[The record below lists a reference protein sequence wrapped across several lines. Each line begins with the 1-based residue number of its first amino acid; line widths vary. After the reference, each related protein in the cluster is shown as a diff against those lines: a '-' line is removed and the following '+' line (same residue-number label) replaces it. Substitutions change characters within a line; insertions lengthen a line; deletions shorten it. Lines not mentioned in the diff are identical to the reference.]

1 MSNITILIIIVALA
15 LLFDFIN
22 GFHDTANA
30 IATSISTRAMSP
42 RFAVLFA
49 AVLNFIGAVFSSEVA
64 KTVGG
69 KVANPATIPH
79 GMEIVIAALLT
90 AIIWNLLTWYYGI
103 PSSSSHTLIGSLA
116 GAVIAGAGSSALNWS
131 GFKEIV
137 IILVLSPIVAFA
149 TGFVVMWIIKMLI
162 MLGGNRSRT
171 KLNRLF
177 RTLQIFS
184 AGLLSFSHGGNDAQK
199 AMGII
204 VFALV
209 AMGYQTNLDVP
220 MWVKVCAAT
229 AMGLGTSIGGMR
241 IIKTMSKKLIKIEPI
256 NGFASD
262 LNSSIVIQ
270 TSTAMGMPLSTTH
283 VISSSII
290 GTGSVMRF
298 HDVKWSTVTKM
309 VMTWIIT
316 IPISIALSFLIYKII
331 FVFSS

>member
-1 MSNITILIIIVALA
+1 MLTILFIIVGLA

-30 IATSISTRAMSP
+30 IATSISTRALTP
-42 RFAVLFA
+42 RFAVFYA
-49 AVLNFIGAVFSSEVA
+49 AVLNFVGALYSSEVA

-69 KVANPATIPH
+69 KVANPATIDNGVP
-79 GMEIVIAALLT
+79 IIIATLIS
-90 AIIWNLLTWYYGI
+90 AILWNLITWYFGI

-116 GAVIAGAGSSALNWS
+116 GGVIAGAGTSSLNWS
-131 GFKEIV
+131 GFGEI
-137 IILVLSPIVAFA
+137 ILILVLSPIIAFA
-149 TGFVVMWIIKMLI
+149 TGFIIMWFIRRLI
-162 MLGGNRSRT
+162 LASGNHSRS
-171 KLNRLF
+171 KLNRTF
-177 RTLQIFS
+177 RFFQILS

-204 VFALV
+204 VFGLV
-209 AMGYQTNLDVP
+209 TLGYQSDMNVP
-220 MWVKVCAAT
+220 LWVKICAAT

-262 LNSSIVIQ
+262 LNSSLVIQ
-270 TSTAMGMPLSTTH
+270 ISTHMGMPLSTTH

-290 GTGSVMRF
+290 GTGAVMRF
-298 HDVKWSTVTKM
+298 YDVKWATVTKM

-316 IPISIALSFLIYKII
+316 IPISMLLAFILYKII
-331 FVFSS
+331 YLFFI

>member
-1 MSNITILIIIVALA
+1 MLTILIIVVALA

-30 IATSISTRAMSP
+30 IATSISTKAMSP
-42 RFAVLFA
+42 RFAIIFA
-49 AVLNFIGAVFSSEVA
+49 AVLNFLGAIYSSEVA

-69 KVANPATIPH
+69 KVANPANIEN
-79 GMEIVIAALLT
+79 GIYIVIAALIS
-90 AIIWNLLTWYYGI
+90 AILWNLITWYYGI

-116 GAVIAGAGSSALNWS
+116 GAVIAGAGMDALNWT
-131 GFKEIV
+131 GFREI
-137 IILVLSPIVAFA
+137 ILILVLSPIVAFG
-149 TGFVVMWIIKMLI
+149 TGFVIMWIIRFFI
-162 MLGGNRSRT
+162 VSTGNQSRS
-171 KLNRLF
+171 KLNRTF
-177 RTLQIFS
+177 RTFQIFS

-209 AMGYQTNLDVP
+209 AMKQQETLDVP
-220 MWVKVCAAT
+220 LWVKLSAAT
-229 AMGLGTSIGGMR
+229 AMGLGTSIGGWR
-241 IIKTMSKKLIKIEPI
+241 IIKTMSRKLLKIEPI

-270 TSTAMGMPLSTTH
+270 TSTHLGMPLSTTH

-298 HDVKWSTVTKM
+298 HDVKWATVTRM
-309 VMTWIIT
+309 IMTWIIT
-316 IPISIALSFLIYKII
+316 IPISMVLAFLLYKSIYL
-331 FVFSS
+331 FV

>member
-1 MSNITILIIIVALA
+1 MLTTIIIIVALA

-30 IATSISTRAMSP
+30 IATSISTRALSP
-42 RFAVLFA
+42 RFAVFYA
-49 AVLNFIGAVFSSEVA
+49 AILNFIGAVFSSEVA

-69 KVANPATIPH
+69 KVANPATIDN
-79 GMEIVIAALLT
+79 GVYIVIAALLS

-116 GAVIAGAGSSALNWS
+116 GAVIAGAGAGALNWS

-137 IILVLSPIVAFA
+137 LILVFSPIIAFA
-149 TGFVVMWIIKMLI
+149 TGFVIMWIIRKLILVSGNQSRSKM
-162 MLGGNRSRT
+162 NRTFKSFQV
-171 KLNRLF
+171 L
-177 RTLQIFS
+177 S

-204 VFALV
+204 VFGLV
-209 AMGYQTNLDVP
+209 TLGYQDNLDVP
-220 MWVKVCAAT
+220 MWVKISAAT
-229 AMGLGTSIGGMR
+229 AMGLGTSIGGWR
-241 IIKTMSKKLIKIEPI
+241 IIKTMSKKLLKIEPI

-270 TSTAMGMPLSTTH
+270 TSTHLGMPLSTTH

-298 HDVKWSTVTKM
+298 HDVKWGTVTRM
-309 VMTWIIT
+309 LMTWVIT
-316 IPISIALSFLIYKII
+316 IPISMVLAFVIYKIM
-331 FVFSS
+331 FALVA

>member
-1 MSNITILIIIVALA
+1 MLTLLLIIVGLA

-30 IATSISTRAMSP
+30 IATSISTRALTP
-42 RFAVLFA
+42 RVAVFYA
-49 AVLNFIGAVFSSEVA
+49 AILNFVGAFLSSEVA

-69 KVANPATIPH
+69 KVANPA
-79 GMEIVIAALLT
+79 EIENGVPILIAALLS
-90 AIIWNLLTWYYGI
+90 AIIWNLVTWYFGI

-116 GAVIAGAGSSALNWS
+116 GSVIAGAGTAALNWS
-131 GFKEIV
+131 GFREI
-137 IILVLSPIVAFA
+137 ILILVLSPIVAFG
-149 TGFVVMWIIKMLI
+149 TGFIIMWIIRQLI
-162 MLGGNRSRT
+162 IVGGNHSRS
-171 KLNRLF
+171 KLNRTF
-177 RTLQIFS
+177 RFFQIIS
-184 AGLLSFSHGGNDAQK
+184 AGLLSISHGGNDAQK
-199 AMGII
+199 AMGIM

-209 AMGYQTNLDVP
+209 TLGYQTTMDVP
-220 MWVKVCAAT
+220 LWVKISAAI

-270 TSTAMGMPLSTTH
+270 VSTHMGMPLSTTH

-298 HDVKWSTVTKM
+298 HDVKWATVTKM

-316 IPISIALSFLIYKII
+316 IPISMVVAFLLYKV
-331 FVFSS
+331 VFLFF

>member
-1 MSNITILIIIVALA
+1 MLTILIIIVALA

-30 IATSISTRAMSP
+30 IATSISTRALSP
-42 RFAVLFA
+42 RFAVMMA

-69 KVANPATIPH
+69 KVANPATIDN
-79 GMEIVIAALLT
+79 GMHIVIAALLS
-90 AIIWNLLTWYYGI
+90 AIIWNLVTWYFGI

-116 GAVIAGAGSSALNWS
+116 GSVIAGAGVSSVNWS

-137 IILVLSPIVAFA
+137 LILVLSPIVAFA
-149 TGFVVMWIIKMLI
+149 TGFIVMWIIKRIILAT
-162 MLGGNRSRT
+162 GNQSRT
-171 KLNRLF
+171 KMNRVF
-177 RTLQIFS
+177 RSLQVVS
-184 AGLLSFSHGGNDAQK
+184 AALLSFSHGGNDAQK

-209 AMGYQTNLDVP
+209 AMQYQTELDVP
-220 MWVKVCAAT
+220 LWVKFAAAT
-229 AMGLGTSIGGMR
+229 AMGLGTSIGGWR

-270 TSTAMGMPLSTTH
+270 VSTHMGMPLSTTH
-283 VISSSII
+283 VITSSII
-290 GTGSVMRF
+290 GTGSVLRF
-298 HDVKWSTVTKM
+298 YDVKWATVTRM
-309 VMTWIIT
+309 ILTWIIT
-316 IPISIALSFLIYKII
+316 IPISIALAYVIYKII
-331 FVFSS
+331 FMFAS

>member
-1 MSNITILIIIVALA
+1 MLTTIIVIVALA

-30 IATSISTRAMSP
+30 IATSISTRALSP
-42 RFAVLFA
+42 RVAVLGA
-49 AVLNFIGAVFSSEVA
+49 AILNFVGAIFSSEVA

-69 KVANPATIPH
+69 SVANPATIEN
-79 GMEIVIAALLT
+79 GMHIVIAALIS

-116 GAVIAGAGSSALNWS
+116 GAVIAGAGMGALNWD
-131 GFKEIV
+131 GFRSIV
-137 IILVLSPIVAFA
+137 IILVLSPMVAFA
-149 TGFVVMWIIKMLI
+149 TGFIIMWIIRQLI
-162 MLGGNRSRT
+162 VMSGNSSRT
-171 KLNRLF
+171 KLNRTF
-177 RTLQIFS
+177 RSFQVIS

-204 VFALV
+204 VFGLV
-209 AMGYQTNLDVP
+209 SMGYQDTLDVP
-220 MWVKVCAAT
+220 LWVKLSAAT
-229 AMGLGTSIGGMR
+229 AMGLGTSIGGWR
-241 IIKTMSKKLIKIEPI
+241 IIKTMSKKLLKIEPV

-270 TSTAMGMPLSTTH
+270 VSTHLGMPLSTTH

-298 HDVKWSTVTKM
+298 HDVKWATVTRM
-309 VMTWIIT
+309 IMTWVIT
-316 IPISIALSFLIYKII
+316 IPISMILAYLIYKII
-331 FVFSS
+331 FSL

>member
-1 MSNITILIIIVALA
+1 MLTLLFIVVGLA

-30 IATSISTRAMSP
+30 IATSISTRALTP
-42 RFAVLFA
+42 KFAVFYA
-49 AVLNFIGAVFSSEVA
+49 AVLNFVGAVYSSGVA

-69 KVANPATIPH
+69 KVANPATINH
-79 GMEIVIAALLT
+79 GVEIVIATLIT
-90 AIIWNLLTWYYGI
+90 AIIWNLITWYYGI

-116 GAVIAGAGSSALNWS
+116 GAVISGAGFNAVNWG
-131 GFKEIV
+131 GFKEII

-149 TGFVVMWIIKMLI
+149 TGFILMWIIRQLI
-162 MLGGNRSRT
+162 IVTGNTSRSRLNRS
-171 KLNRLF
+171 F
-177 RTLQIFS
+177 RFFQIFS
-184 AGLLSFSHGGNDAQK
+184 AGLLSLSHGGNDAQK

-204 VFALV
+204 VFGLV
-209 AMGYQTNLDVP
+209 ALGYQKDLEVP
-220 MWVKVCAAT
+220 MWVKVAAAI

-241 IIKTMSKKLIKIEPI
+241 IIKTMSKKLMKIEPI

-270 TSTAMGMPLSTTH
+270 ASTAMGMPLSTTH

-290 GTGSVMRF
+290 GTGTVMRF

-316 IPISIALSFLIYKII
+316 IPISMVLAFLIYKII
-331 FVFSS
+331 FQLTA

>member
-1 MSNITILIIIVALA
+1 MLTILIIIVALA

-30 IATSISTRAMSP
+30 IATSISTRALSP
-42 RFAVLFA
+42 RFAVFFA
-49 AVLNFIGAVFSSEVA
+49 AILNFVGAIFSSEVA

-69 KVANPATIPH
+69 KVANPATIDN
-79 GMEIVIAALLT
+79 GVYIVIAALLS

-116 GAVIAGAGSSALNWS
+116 GAVIAGAGVGALNWS

-137 IILVLSPIVAFA
+137 LILVLSPIVAFA
-149 TGFVVMWIIKMLI
+149 TGFVIMWIIRKLILVSGNQSRSKM
-162 MLGGNRSRT
+162 NRTFKSFQV
-171 KLNRLF
+171 L
-177 RTLQIFS
+177 S

-204 VFALV
+204 VFGLV
-209 AMGYQTNLDVP
+209 ALGYQNNLDVP
-220 MWVKVCAAT
+220 LWVKMAAAT
-229 AMGLGTSIGGMR
+229 AMGLGTSIGGWR
-241 IIKTMSKKLIKIEPI
+241 IIKTMSKKLLKIEPI

-270 TSTAMGMPLSTTH
+270 TSTHLGMPLSTTH

-298 HDVKWSTVTKM
+298 HDVKWGTVTRM
-309 VMTWIIT
+309 VMTWVIT
-316 IPISIALSFLIYKII
+316 IPISMILAFVIYKIL
-331 FVFSS
+331 FALVG

>member
-1 MSNITILIIIVALA
+1 MVTILLLIVVLA

-30 IATSISTRAMSP
+30 IATSISTRALSP
-42 RFAVLFA
+42 RVAVFMA
-49 AVLNFIGAVFSSEVA
+49 AILNFVGAVYSSEVA

-69 KVANPATIPH
+69 KVADPSHIPH
-79 GMEIVIAALLT
+79 GMEIVIAALLS
-90 AIIWNLLTWYYGI
+90 AIIWNLITWYYGI

-116 GAVIAGAGSSALNWS
+116 GAVIAGAGTKALNWG

-149 TGFVVMWIIKMLI
+149 TGFIIMWIIRQIIVLS
-162 MLGGNRSRT
+162 GNTSRT
-171 KLNRLF
+171 KLNRSF
-177 RTLQIFS
+177 KVFQIFS

-209 AMGYQTNLDVP
+209 SLGHQTTLDVP
-220 MWVKVCAAT
+220 LWVKICAAT

-241 IIKTMSKKLIKIEPI
+241 IIKTMSKKLLKIEPI

-270 TSTAMGMPLSTTH
+270 ASTAMGMPLSTTH

-298 HDVKWSTVTKM
+298 HDVKWATVTRM
-309 VMTWIIT
+309 VMTWVIT
-316 IPISIALSFLIYKII
+316 IPISMVLAFLIYKII
-331 FVFSS
+331 FMFSS